1 MLEFSVAGM
10 SCAACSSAVERA
22 VSKIPDVSKVTVSLL
37 TNSMTVEGSA
47 DSNSIIKAVKKA
59 GYTAALLSDE
69 TKNGKTTSSNSSNEV
84 RSMLIRLFVSIFFLL
99 PLMYI
104 SMGVAMFSWPI
115 FPVLENNYLALGLI
129 QMLLAAIIMVINQ
142 HFFINGFKG
151 ITHLNPNMDTL
162 VSIGAS
168 ASFIYS
174 TAILFIMTAHSGDAA
189 MYYHETYFESS
200 AMILTLVTVGKTLE
214 SYSKGKSTNAINS
227 LIDLKPVTATVM
239 RDEDEIL
246 ISADDL
252 VVGDIF
258 IVKPGESIP
267 CDGII
272 IDGNSSIDESM
283 LTGES
288 MPVDKAPGDYISTA
302 TINKNGYIKCKA
314 IKVGKETSLEAIIKM
329 VSDSSTSKAPIA
341 KIADRVSGV
350 FVPIVIIIALVTTI
364 CWLITGQS
372 VGFSLARGISVL
384 VISCP
389 CALGLATPV
398 AIMVGNGKA
407 AKNGIL
413 FKTSECLENA
423 GKTDIVCLDKT
434 GTITVGDTFITDIIS
449 ENKGELLKI
458 AYSLES
464 KSEHPLSKAIVKYCQ
479 ENNIY
484 TENVYDFTSLPGYG
498 VSAKIGSYLAVGG
511 NIELVEKQCVIPLE
525 YINQADILSEQGK
538 TPIFFA
544 VADNF
549 LGIIAVSDKIK
560 ASSKS
565 AISDLKRMGLNIVMI
580 TGDNKKAANQIA
592 KEVGIENVIA
602 KVLPGD
608 KESTVRKLSRFGKV
622 LMVGDGIND
631 APALTTAD
639 TGVAIGAGTDITIN
653 AADIVLIS
661 DDLNNVPKSVLISR
675 KVIRNI
681 KQNLFW
687 AFIYN
692 IIGIPVAAGIL
703 YPIFGI
709 TLNPMLAAAAMS
721 LSSLCVVLNALR
733 LNLINFK
740 KISFGKNHSKTEH
753 IDLSNLDKNATDNPD
768 KKIIYI
774 DGMMCENCERH
785 ITECLKNIG
794 IDVSANYKEGTAVI
808 SHGTASNRKI
818 KKAIKSAGYK
828 FVKIKK

>member
-1 MLEFSVAGM
+1 MLEFSVTGM

-22 VSKIPDVSKVTVSLL
+22 VSKIPGVSKVTVSLL
-37 TNSMTVEGSA
+37 TNSMVVEGTA
-47 DSNSIIKAVKKA
+47 DSNSIIKSVKKA
-59 GYTAALLSDE
+59 GYTAALLSEE
-69 TKNGKTTSSNSSNEV
+69 TKTEKTSSSNSSNEV
-84 RSMLIRLFVSIFFLL
+84 HSMLIRLLVSVLFLL

-104 SMGVAMFSWPI
+104 SMGITMFSWPI
-115 FPVLENNYLALGLI
+115 FPILGTNYLALGLI
-129 QMLLAAIIMVINQ
+129 QMILAAIIMVINQ
-142 HFFINGFKG
+142 RFFINGFKG
-151 ITHLNPNMDTL
+151 VIHLNPNMDTL

-174 TAILFIMTAHSGDAA
+174 TAILFIMTANPGDAA

-227 LIDLKPVTATVM
+227 LIDLKPATATVV
-239 RDEDEIL
+239 RDNGEIL
-246 ISADDL
+246 VPAEDL

-258 IVKPGESIP
+258 VVKPGESVP

-272 IDGNSSIDESM
+272 IDGSSSIDESM

-288 MPVDKAPGDYISTA
+288 IPVDKDPGDNISTA
-302 TINKNGYIKCKA
+302 TINRNGYIKCKA
-314 IKVGKETSLEAIIKM
+314 TKVGKETSLEAIIKM
-329 VSDSSTSKAPIA
+329 VSDSSASKAPIA
-341 KIADRVSGV
+341 KIADKVSGV
-350 FVPIVIIIALVTTI
+350 FVPIVIIIALITTI
-364 CWLITGQS
+364 CWLIAGQS

-434 GTITVGDTFITDIIS
+434 GTITVGDTFLTDIIS
-449 ENKGELLKI
+449 ENRDKLLRV

-464 KSEHPLSKAIVKYCQ
+464 KSEHPLSKAIMKYCQ
-479 ENNIY
+479 ENNIN
-484 TENVYDFTSLPGYG
+484 TENVHDFTSLPGYG
-498 VSAKIGSYLAVGG
+498 VSANIGSDLAVGG
-511 NIELVEKQCVIPLE
+511 NIELVQKHCVVPSD
-525 YINQADILSEQGK
+525 YINQADNLSEQGK

-560 ASSKS
+560 TSSKT
-565 AISDLKRMGLNIVMI
+565 AIDNLKQMGLNIVMI
-580 TGDNKKAANQIA
+580 TGDNEKAANQIA
-592 KEVGIENVIA
+592 KEVGINNVIA

-608 KESTVRKLSRFGKV
+608 KESTIRKLSQYGKV

-639 TGVAIGAGTDITIN
+639 TGVAIGAGTDVTID
-653 AADIVLIS
+653 AADIVSIS
-661 DDLNNVPKSVLISR
+661 DDLNNVSKSVLISR

-692 IIGIPVAAGIL
+692 IIGIPIAAGIL
-703 YPIFGI
+703 YPFGGI
-709 TLNPMLAAAAMS
+709 TLNPMIAAAAMS

-733 LNLINFK
+733 LNLINFSNKNFEK
-740 KISFGKNHSKTEH
+740 KHSRAEH
-753 IDLSNLDKNATDNPD
+753 IDFSNLNENTVDNSN

-774 DGMMCENCERH
+774 NGMMCENCERH
-785 ITECLKNIG
+785 ITESLKNIG
-794 IDVSANYKEGTAVI
+794 INAVVNYKEGTAVI
-808 SHGTASNRKI
+808 THGTASNRKI
-818 KKAIKSAGYK
+818 KKAVQTAGYK
-828 FVKIKK
+828 FVKIEK